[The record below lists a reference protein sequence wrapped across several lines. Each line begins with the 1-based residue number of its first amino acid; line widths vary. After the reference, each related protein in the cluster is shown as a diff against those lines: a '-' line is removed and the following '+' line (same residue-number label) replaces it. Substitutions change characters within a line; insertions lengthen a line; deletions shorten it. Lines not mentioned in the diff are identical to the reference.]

1 MTIMIEA
8 AIAAP
13 IERVWQAW
21 TTADDITHWNAAST
35 DWHCPSAAID
45 LRPGGAFSYRME
57 ARDGSMGFD
66 FAGTFTVV
74 EPYRRIA
81 YMLGDER
88 SVVVE
93 FIPAA
98 PLVIVRETID
108 RDPSHSA
115 EQQQAGWQAILDTFK
130 RHVEGREPAAPRA
143 RRGEQPVVAR
153 QKITPFLW
161 FDGQAEAAARYYV
174 SHLPDS
180 RIDTIVR
187 APADHPGGRA
197 GAVLTVEFTLCG
209 HQYVA
214 LNGGPGVAFTQ
225 AVSFQITCADQAEV
239 DRLWLALAE
248 GGAEGQCGWLTD
260 RWGLSWQVVPTRL
273 HELLGDPDGDRARRT
288 MEAMLTMRKLNI
300 AELERAAAQA

>member
-1 MTIMIEA
+1 MVAFEHPHPHGALAPTAHLELPFFDDAHRALANGLVAWAREQHVDETDDRVACKDWVQRLGA
-8 AIAAP
+8 AGWLRYCVPAA
-13 IERVWQAW
+13 
-21 TTADDITHWNAAST
+21 H
-35 DWHCPSAAID
+35 
-45 LRPGGAFSYRME
+45 GGA
-57 ARDGSMGFD
+57 
-66 FAGTFTVV
+66 
-74 EPYRRIA
+74 
-81 YMLGDER
+81 L
-88 SVVVE
+88 
-93 FIPAA
+93 PALDSRA
-98 PLVIVRETID
+98 LVIVRETID

-143 RRGEQPVVAR
+143 HRGEQPVVAR

-187 APADHPGGRA
+187 APADHPSGRA

-209 HQYVA
+209 HRYVA